1 MEDSFKLLEERVGKV
16 AARLRE
22 LRAENEAL
30 RREAQATG
38 SREHKAEQAV
48 RAAEAK
54 AGKAEQERKA
64 AAERANEAERQLR
77 VAAERG
83 GAEAR
88 TAADAERVE
97 HEAQALR
104 REREEL
110 RRRMLKLLEVLER
123 LD

>member
-1 MEDSFKLLEERVGKV
+1 VEDSFKLLEERVGKV

-38 SREHKAEQAV
+38 AREHKAEQAV

-77 VAAERG
+77 AAAERG

-88 TAADAERVE
+88 TAAGADAE
-97 HEAQALR
+97 HEAQVLR
-104 REREEL
+104 HEREEL
-110 RRRMLKLLEVLER
+110 RRRMVKLLEVLER